1 MSSFCEGNLIIE
13 FCFALIIYM
22 SHILVCYVIC
32 CINLERPYSEI
43 IIHYTHSLLTLNVCD
58 HIQTIIKSDIL
69 VTFKNNL

>member
-22 SHILVCYVIC
+22 SHIDEYYVIC
-32 CINLERPYSEI
+32 CINLEHPYSEI
-43 IIHYTHSLLTLNVCD
+43 IISHTPLLTLNVYD
-58 HIQTIIKSDIL
+58 HLQTIVKSDIL